1 MVPFLPVD
9 RITQSF
15 EPELTQALGRVVR
28 SGWFLR
34 GEEVRRFE
42 EAFAAYVGT
51 SYCIGVANGLDAL
64 TLSLL
69 ALKKLHHWREGD
81 EVVVPC
87 MTFVATA
94 LAVCRSGLRPVLA
107 DVDENAL
114 LTCEA
119 VRKVLSSRTRAL
131 LPVHLYGQ
139 TARLDE
145 LQAFARAEGLLILED
160 AAQAHGARCG
170 SKFAGSLG
178 QAAAFSFYPGKNLGA
193 LGDGGAVTTDSP
205 ELAQLIRT
213 LANYGAEQK
222 YRHTEVGLNSRLD
235 EIQAAALTLKLQRLE
250 ADNLRR
256 RAVAS
261 QYAKLICN
269 PKVKLPYGG
278 EASQSVFHIYPLR
291 CERREELRDFL
302 AQCGVQTQI
311 HYPFT
316 LAEQPALRPHLPLFQ
331 VKGPQRSFPQA
342 TLWAREEVSL
352 PIHPLLSEEEIR
364 QVADAVNA
372 F

>member
-15 EPELTQALGRVVR
+15 EPELTEALGRVVR

-34 GEEVRRFE
+34 GGEVKRFE
-42 EAFAAYVGT
+42 ESFASYVGT
-51 SYCIGVANGLDAL
+51 AYCVGVANGLDAL

-69 ALKKLHHWREGD
+69 ALKKLNKWQDGD

-94 LAVCRSGLRPVLA
+94 LAVCSAGLRPVLA

-114 LTCEA
+114 LTSA
-119 VRKVLSSRTRAL
+119 TARKVLSSRTRVL

-139 TARLDE
+139 TAPLDE
-145 LQAFARAEGLLILED
+145 LKVLADAEGLLILED

-170 SKFAGSLG
+170 SALAGSLG
-178 QAAAFSFYPGKNLGA
+178 TAAAFSFYPGKNLGA
-193 LGDGGAVTTDSP
+193 LGDGGAVTTNNP
-205 ELAQLIRT
+205 QLAQLIRT

-222 YRHTEVGLNSRLD
+222 YLHTEVGLNSRLD
-235 EIQAAALTLKLQRLE
+235 EIQAAVLTLKLQRLD
-250 ADNLRR
+250 ADNQRR
-256 RAVAS
+256 KAVAA

-269 PKVKLPYGG
+269 PKVKLPFGG
-278 EASQSVFHIYPLR
+278 EISRSIFHIYPLR
-291 CERREELRDFL
+291 CERREDLRKFL
-302 AQCGVQTQI
+302 SECGVQTQI

-316 LAEQPALRPHLPLFQ
+316 LAEQPALRSRLGLSEEKEPE
-331 VKGPQRSFPQA
+331 KSFPGA
-342 TLWAREEVSL
+342 TLWAREELSL
-352 PIHPLLSEEEIR
+352 PIHPLLTEKEIH